1 MAKEIFNLNNL
12 SKEEI
17 EAAVKAVEKVRK
29 ENFDKEQRQLAK
41 EILNEAFERMVILIG
56 EPTAKHL
63 LREKNYELRNKD
75 RIDKS

>member
-17 EAAVKAVEKVRK
+17 EAAVRAVEKVRK

-63 LREKNYELRNKD
+63 LREKIMN
-75 RIDKS
+75 

>member
-41 EILNEAFERMVILIG
+41 EILNEAFKRMVILVG

>member
-17 EAAVKAVEKVRK
+17 EAAVRAVEKVRK

-41 EILNEAFERMVILIG
+41 EILNEAFGRMVILVG
-56 EPTAKHL
+56 EPTAKHI

-75 RIDKS
+75 

>member
-41 EILNEAFERMVILIG
+41 EILNEAFERMVILVG
-56 EPTAKHL
+56 EPTAKLL